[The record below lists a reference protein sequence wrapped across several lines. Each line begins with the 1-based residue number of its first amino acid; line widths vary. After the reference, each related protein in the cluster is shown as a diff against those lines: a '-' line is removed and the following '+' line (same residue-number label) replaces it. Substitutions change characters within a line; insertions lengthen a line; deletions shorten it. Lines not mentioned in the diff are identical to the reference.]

1 MMPSKS
7 IHEIRIQRVT
17 ISLAASSH
25 ARVGLLGW
33 ASVHVNGLIVD
44 GVAIRMTREGSLI
57 VTLPAR
63 ARGEL
68 GLRHPIVRI
77 ADPDQRRHFDDAV
90 IGAFREEWMRIHNGS
105 DA

>member
-1 MMPSKS
+1 MMPFKS
-7 IHEIRIQRVT
+7 IDGIRIHRIT
-17 ISLAASSH
+17 IAVAPSSH

-33 ASVHVNGLIVD
+33 ATVHVNGLIVD
-44 GVAIRMTREGSLI
+44 GVAVRMTREGSLI

-77 ADPDQRRHFDDAV
+77 ADPDHRRQFDDAV
-90 IGAFREEWMRIHNGS
+90 IGAFREEWMRLRNGG
-105 DA
+105 DV